1 MKPDWNAIRAEYI
14 GGGVSQRELA
24 AKYGVKEGTLL
35 KRANAEGW
43 ADAREKARNKSITRI
58 EQRVANAAA
67 DNATLAADIKRR
79 LLQRIADTDAAFP
92 KNTTEYKTYSKGV
105 TTVYKLKDL
114 TAAFRDITADI
125 TPPTDENEL
134 RRIKEILGA
143 VESVIE

>member
-14 GGGVSQRELA
+14 GGGVSQRKLA
-24 AKYGVKEGTLL
+24 EKYGVSFNTL
-35 KRANAEGW
+35 KDKANAEGW
-43 ADAREKARNKSITRI
+43 ADAREKAHNNATTKA
-58 EQRVANAAA
+58 QQAVAEAAA

-79 LLQRIADTDAAFP
+79 LLQRIADTEAAFP
-92 KNTTEYKTYSKGV
+92 KHTTEYKTYSKGV

-125 TPPTDENEL
+125 TPPTDETEL
-134 RRIKEILGA
+134 RRIKEILGS

>member
-24 AKYGVKEGTLL
+24 NKHGVSATTLM
-35 KRANAEGW
+35 KKANAEGW
-43 ADAREKARNKSITRI
+43 ADLRREAESRCTATAQ
-58 EQRVANAAA
+58 QRTAEAAA

-79 LLQRIADTDAAFP
+79 LLQRIADTEAAFP

-114 TAAFRDITADI
+114 TAAYKDITGDMV
-125 TPPTDENEL
+125 TGETQDNEL
-134 RRIKEILGA
+134 LASLVALEKRHD
-143 VESVIE
+143 